1 MINPR
6 RAAKRKQRLESEWIW
21 ADVCKHSDA
30 FSYNIAELEA
40 AARTLKKKTREA

>member
-21 ADVCKHSDA
+21 NLRHVDSLG
-30 FSYNIAELEA
+30 SSLEEL
-40 AARTLKKKTREA
+40 